1 MGVTLVAADY
11 DVAALAG
18 RLTFALGVPLFGL
31 ILLVIGL
38 WERSR
43 SRRRR
48 RRAYPYPPPTGYPG
62 QPYPGAPPTG
72 YPGQPYPGPPPPG
85 YPPYGAPPRRASGA
99 STALITIG
107 AVVLVLGIVGDFAN
121 AASRLAKRQE
131 HSSMQ
136 VGECITQ
143 MSYRAQAFKA
153 SPGNDCADP
162 VNTYLLAA
170 KGGPS
175 APCPDGKREG
185 SIYDRYTDSST
196 ILCFALNLKQGHCY
210 LVSGERDSP
219 KLTLGDC
226 NDHESGVMRVIQRI
240 DGTSNSSDC
249 PSGLNGVSY
258 PTPPVVY
265 CLERASPY

>member
-1 MGVTLVAADY
+1 MGVTLLASEH
-11 DVAALAG
+11 DVG
-18 RLTFALGVPLFGL
+18 VALGEAAFAVGFPLVGL
-31 ILLVIGL
+31 ICLIVGL

-43 SRRRR
+43 SRRRQR
-48 RRAYPYPPPTGYPG
+48 PGYPYPPPMGYPG
-62 QPYPGAPPTG
+62 PQQPYPG
-72 YPGQPYPGPPPPG
+72 YPS
-85 YPPYGAPPRRASGA
+85 YGVPPRRTSGA

-107 AVVLVLGIVGDFAN
+107 AVVLVLGIVADFVN
-121 AASRLAKRQE
+121 ATSRLAKSQE
-131 HSSMQ
+131 RTSMQ

-143 MSYRAQAFKA
+143 MSYRSEAFNS

-175 APCPDGKREG
+175 AQCPDGKREG

-196 ILCFALNLKQGHCY
+196 ILCFALNLKQGQCY
-210 LVSGERDSP
+210 LVSGERDRP

-226 NDHESGVMRVIQRI
+226 NDHESGVMRVVQRI
-240 DGTSNSSDC
+240 DGTANSSDC